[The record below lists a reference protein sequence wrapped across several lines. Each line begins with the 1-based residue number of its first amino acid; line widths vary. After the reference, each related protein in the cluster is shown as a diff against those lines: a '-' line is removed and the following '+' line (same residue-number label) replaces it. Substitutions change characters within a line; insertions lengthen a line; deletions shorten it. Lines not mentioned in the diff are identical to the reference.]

1 VDENAIARASRV
13 VGRDPELAALAD
25 FLGDAGSLRGFVL
38 TGGPGIGKTTLW
50 EAGVDAARRRGLRV
64 LSARTSGAETQ
75 LSFAALVDLLDGVD
89 LNGLAGLPA
98 PQQRALEVALLRAEP
113 SDGPAD
119 SHAVAAGFLNA
130 MRILAAQKPVLIA
143 IDDVQWLDA
152 PSAEVLT
159 FAARRLQGTALAF
172 LLTRRPGRSPSL
184 ELALEHPAIER
195 LEVAPLSLGAIRTLL
210 SERLGLNV
218 PRHLLRRLVAATMG
232 NPLFALEIGRTL
244 VEQELPET
252 GEEMPLPDS
261 IEGLL
266 GVRVARLSPAV
277 RSLLLAVAL
286 SGDLRPSDLI
296 EVADETV
303 LDDAVDAGVLIV
315 EADRVRASHPL
326 LAAAV
331 KKRSRTRARRELHL
345 RLARVG
351 ADDQLRARHLALAS
365 ARADE
370 HVAQIVAAGAAG
382 AAARG
387 ARQEAVELGEHAVRL
402 TPPESAQRGERLL
415 ALADYLVLAG
425 QKQRATELLT
435 PALDVLP
442 EGPARARAL
451 LILATGVIRSS
462 DDVERSF
469 ERALVESRND
479 PGLHS
484 TLLARMASNTAVL
497 RVARIAEAEAW
508 AEKALPASR
517 RAGRDAEQVCLDA
530 LSWTRILRGRPVDDL
545 RERYSAISDAASYI
559 AASPERPAAQR
570 LAWRGEIADARAL
583 LTRLESLADE
593 RAEPSSYALL
603 RLHLCELE
611 LRAGELRAAARR
623 LQEWAE
629 SPERELFTS
638 THHRCLALLAAARGS
653 PEEAE
658 REAAEALI
666 YADEIGNR
674 WERLEALRARGTA
687 ALLAHNAASAA
698 ESLRSVWVHMQR
710 EGVDDPGVFPVAP
723 ELVEALVEL
732 GELDQARAVTD
743 RLRELA
749 EEQEHPW
756 GLTSARRCSALV
768 RLAFQAYDD
777 EAAESL
783 KEAAA
788 RYEELGLRVDAAR
801 SLLGAGR
808 AQRRRRKW
816 AAARTSLE
824 QAVAHFEAIGSP
836 GWADEARS
844 ELARVGGRRAVRRGA
859 LTPTELRVA
868 ELAADGLA
876 NKEIAAAL
884 FVTVHTV
891 EVHLSRA
898 YAKLGVRSRSQLA
911 GRMSAANA
919 RKD

>member
-25 FLGDAGSLRGFVL
+25 FLDDAGSLRGFVA

-75 LSFAALVDLLDGVD
+75 LSFAALVDLLDGVE

-98 PQQRALEVALLRAEP
+98 PQQRALEVSLLRAEP
-113 SDGPAD
+113 SDRPAE

-172 LLTRRPGRSPSL
+172 LLTRRLGRSSSL
-184 ELALEHPAIER
+184 ELALERPAIER

-244 VEQELPET
+244 VEQGLPET

-261 IEGLL
+261 IEG
-266 GVRVARLSPAV
+266 SPAV

-296 EVADETV
+296 EVADATV

-345 RLARVG
+345 RLAQVV
-351 ADDQLRARHLALAS
+351 ADDQLRTRHLALAS
-365 ARADE
+365 ARPNE

-402 TPPESAQRGERLL
+402 TPPDSVQRGERLL

-425 QKQRATELLT
+425 QNQRATELLT

-469 ERALVESRND
+469 ERALVESRNE

-545 RERYSAISDAASYI
+545 WERYSAISDAASYI

-570 LAWRGEIADARAL
+570 LAWRGKIAAARAL
-583 LTRLESLADE
+583 LIRLESLADE
-593 RAEPSSYALL
+593 RAELSSYALL
-603 RLHLCELE
+603 RHHLCELE
-611 LRAGELRAAARR
+611 LRAGELRAAERR

-629 SPERELFTS
+629 SPERELFS
-638 THHRCLALLAAARGS
+638 SAHHRCLALLAAARGA
-653 PEEAE
+653 PAEAE
-658 REAAEALI
+658 REAAKALI
-666 YADEIGNR
+666 HADEFGNR
-674 WERLEALRARGTA
+674 WDRLEALRARGTA
-687 ALLAHNAASAA
+687 ALLAHDAASAA
-698 ESLRSVWVHMQR
+698 ESLRSVWRYTQR
-710 EGVDDPGVFPVAP
+710 EGVHDPGAFPVAP
-723 ELVEALVEL
+723 DLVEALVEL
-732 GELDQARAVTD
+732 GELDEARAVTD

-749 EEQEHPW
+749 EEQEHAW
-756 GLTSARRCSALV
+756 GRTSAERCSALV
-768 RLAFQAYDD
+768 RLASQAYDD
-777 EAAESL
+777 EAAASL
-783 KEAAA
+783 KQAAA
-788 RYEELGLRVDAAR
+788 RYEELGLRFDAAR

-824 QAVAHFEAIGSP
+824 QAVALFEAIGSP

-859 LTPTELRVA
+859 LTPTERRVA

-876 NKEIAAAL
+876 NKEIAATL

-891 EVHLSRA
+891 EVHLSRV
-898 YAKLGVRSRSQLA
+898 YAKLGIRSRSQLS